1 VPLYLRDRDTT
12 IHVLAAV
19 TDGDVLRA
27 GTSDPD
33 GFMVRFP
40 DAVRREAA
48 DGRNLLLILD
58 RLWSPT

>member
-27 GTSDPD
+27 ESG
-33 GFMVRFP
+33 
-40 DAVRREAA
+40 
-48 DGRNLLLILD
+48 L
-58 RLWSPT
+58 